1 MTVNFQLMVLRLNL
15 MMTEYKADATGDYKN
30 DVAALDQLKQRG
42 FECGI
47 DVGGLWFLTE
57 PTELWRAK
65 AVLDRY
71 GLKVVDETTARLLAM
86 DRLNEDPSSI

>member
-1 MTVNFQLMVLRLNL
+1 MTS
-15 MMTEYKADATGDYKN
+15 EKIYKADATGDYQN
-30 DVAALDQLKQRG
+30 DVAALSQLRQRG

-47 DVGGLWFLTE
+47 DVGGLWFLAE

>member
-1 MTVNFQLMVLRLNL
+1 MDSHSNL
-15 MMTEYKADATGDYKN
+15 TMTEYKADATGDYKN
-30 DVAALDQLKQRG
+30 DCAALGELKQRG
-42 FECGI
+42 IECGI

-86 DRLNEDPSSI
+86 DRIDNDSNKP